1 MKLAITEWNGRVSP
15 VFDSSAKFEIYRFE
29 GGVSIEKET
38 LSVKNMDLFQKALL
52 LKDKGVDELICGA
65 ISVKGAKLLESYGI
79 CFYSFVSG
87 DVLEVFQ
94 AWINKCVHLPKYLM
108 PGCRFDGNRL
118 RKKRRHGRRGGF
130 GNQ

>member
-15 VFDSSAKFEIYRFE
+15 VFDSSAKFEIYMSKDCI
-29 GGVSIEKET
+29 SIEKEI
-38 LSVKNMDLFQKALL
+38 LSVKDMDLYEKILL

-79 CFYSFVSG
+79 KLYSFISG

-94 AWINKCVHLPKYLM
+94 AWINQSVHLPKYMM
-108 PGCRFDGNRL
+108 PGCRFDGTRM
-118 RKKRRHGRRGGF
+118 RKKRRHGRRSGF